1 MVWRQARRLVDPAH
15 SRPDPDA
22 LLERVQREDRAATR
36 GKLKIFFGAA
46 PGVGK
51 TYAMLEAA
59 RSRQASGIEVL
70 VGVVETHGR
79 ADTAAQ
85 LEGLDVLPRRELLYK
100 GQTLT
105 EFDLDAALARHPQL
119 LLLDE
124 LAHTNAEGSRHRK
137 RWQDVAELLDS
148 GIDVYST
155 LNVQHIESLNDVV
168 AQITGVLVRE
178 TVPDHVLDLAHELEL
193 IDLPADELIDRLRQ
207 GKVYLPE
214 QAERALEHFFQP
226 GNLNALRELA
236 LRRTAESVDSSVL
249 ALREESPDAK
259 TWPVNE
265 RILVAI
271 GPSPFAPNLIR
282 ATRRLA
288 TQLEAEWFAVY
299 VETAKAAHNS
309 PQDRETIF
317 ESMKL
322 AESLGAEV
330 TSISGDSVATALLNF
345 ARSRNISRIVVGKA
359 PGSRLVNALIQG
371 SGEISVIA
379 LDGGIKHKPVTSRS
393 LTLPP
398 KRELLEAALVIA
410 VATGVSL
417 FLRDRIDRAN
427 LVMVFLLAV
436 LGVSVRSSRS
446 TATIASFLAV
456 ASFDFFCVPP
466 YLTFAIS
473 DSEYLLTFAVMLTLS
488 LVVSSLT
495 VRLRQQAGFAI
506 QRENRTHSLYQLSR
520 NLSNVQRI
528 FEAAETLISL
538 ASQVFQARVN
548 IYLPDTE
555 GKLSFRRR
563 VLESVMPPSQE
574 EGIAQWAFDHR
585 QRAGKSANTLPGAT
599 FLYIPLVVQNESSA
613 VFAIETPP
621 DSPEQTAL
629 LEAMLNLTAQTIER
643 LTALD
648 QARQASIDA
657 EAERLRGTLLSAVSH
672 DLKTPLASITG
683 AASTLASQDHQ
694 LSPEQRTALSRSI
707 EEESQRL
714 NRLVTNLLEMTRLES
729 APIALKKDWC
739 SLEELIASTLES
751 YSHQLEDRQVQIHI
765 APDAPLVS
773 ADELLLEHVLSNLLE
788 NALHYTPPA
797 SPLEFRV
804 TFDNAS
810 IRCAL
815 LDSGPGLAP
824 ADLPHV
830 FDKFYRGA
838 LSPSSRGAGLGLA
851 IVKAIIEAHHGTVS
865 AANRIPQG
873 AIFEFTLPLT
883 RA

>member
-1 MVWRQARRLVDPAH
+1 MVDPAH

-22 LLERVQREDRAATR
+22 LLERVQREDRASTR

-59 RSRQASGIEVL
+59 HARKASGIDVL

-79 ADTAAQ
+79 SDTASR
-85 LEGLDVLPRRELLYK
+85 LDGLSLLPRRELAYK
-100 GQTLT
+100 GQSMT

-119 LLLDE
+119 ILIDE
-124 LAHTNAEGSRHRK
+124 LAHSNAEGSRHRK
-137 RWQDVAELLDS
+137 RWQDVEELLDA

-178 TVPDHVLDLAHELEL
+178 TVPDHVLELAHEMEL

-288 TQLEAEWFAVY
+288 TQLEAEWIAVY
-299 VETAKAAHNS
+299 VETAKDANS
-309 PQDRETIF
+309 PPGDRANIYD
-317 ESMKL
+317 SMKL

-330 TSISGDSVATALLNF
+330 TSIAGDSVATALLSF

-379 LDGGIKHKPVTSRS
+379 LDGGIKHKPVSSTPIAI
-393 LTLPP
+393 PP
-398 KRELLEAALVIA
+398 KREILEALLFIA
-410 VATGVSL
+410 AATGISIL
-417 FLRDRIDRAN
+417 LRDRIDRAN
-427 LVMVFLLAV
+427 LVMILLLAV
-436 LGVSVRSSRS
+436 LGVAVRSSRS
-446 TATIASFLAV
+446 TATIASLLAV
-456 ASFDFFCVPP
+456 AAFDFFCVPP
-466 YLTFAIS
+466 YLTFAVS

-506 QRENRTHSLYQLSR
+506 QRENRTQSLYHLSR
-520 NLSNVQRI
+520 NLSSVQRI
-528 FEAAETLISL
+528 FDAAESLNSL
-538 ASQVFQARVN
+538 ASQVFQSRVN
-548 IYLPDTE
+548 VYLPDTD

-563 VLESVMPPSQE
+563 VTESVMPPSQE

-621 DSPEQTAL
+621 DAPEQNAL

-648 QARQASIDA
+648 EARQASIEA

-694 LSPEQRTALSRSI
+694 LSSEQRTALSRSI

-729 APIALKKDWC
+729 APIVLNKDWC
-739 SLEELIASTLES
+739 SLEELIGSTLES
-751 YSHQLEDRQVQIHI
+751 YAHQLEGRAVAIQI

-788 NALHYTPPA
+788 NALHYTPPG

-804 TFDNAS
+804 TFDRTTV
-810 IRCAL
+810 RCAL

-824 ADLPHV
+824 ADLPHI
-830 FDKFYRGA
+830 FDKFYRGVQ
-838 LSPSSRGAGLGLA
+838 SVSSRGAGLGLA
-851 IVKAIIEAHHGTVS
+851 IVKAIVEAHHGVVS
-865 AANRIPQG
+865 AGHRQPQG
-873 AIFEFTLPLT
+873 AIFEFTLPLART
-883 RA
+883 